1 VRLVAV
7 TCLPVRDE
15 VIDYYLGLMPEAEKA
30 RARIELLSPEDA
42 SPRPLAEKILER
54 ADLMARLRQLVAD
67 RRARFVMPF
76 NVRDAERDL
85 ALELAMSSPIEPTAA
100 RARSTCRPRRAA
112 RRHRPR
118 RTLMLASRAGGSGIA
133 RL

>member
-1 VRLVAV
+1 MTARSGANGTLPSIPSRVKTLANLPFALRRPRVRLVAV

-30 RARIELLSPEDA
+30 RARIELLTPEDA

-85 ALELAMSSPIEPTAA
+85 ALELAHVLPDRTGG
-100 RARSTCRPRRAA
+100 RPGA
-112 RRHRPR
+112 
-118 RTLMLASRAGGSGIA
+118 
-133 RL
+133 